1 VPDTA
6 RIVEREVEVTSE
18 LGFHMRPMQ
27 RFIEILGD
35 FKADVQVRRA
45 EPIDGG
51 PPPTDVDGRS
61 IFGLME
67 LAAAKGSKL
76 VLTGR
81 GDDSDSALETLA
93 EFFAR
98 SFDE

>member
-1 VPDTA
+1 MPDTA
-6 RIVEREVEVTSE
+6 RIVEREVEVSSE

-35 FKADVQVRRA
+35 YKADVSVRRA

-51 PPPTDVDGRS
+51 PPPGDVDGRS

-67 LAAAKGSKL
+67 LAAAKGTRL

-81 GDDSDSALETLA
+81 GDDAEAALETLA

-98 SFDE
+98 AFDE